1 MGRNKKVECK
11 ICLKTMRSNNLE
23 RHMKKHEKKTNG
35 IYEFETPSRDAL
47 GEMKHVDKDE
57 NSMIGVFAEMKHI
70 DDAGTNRRVTS
81 SEKCTNIDLE
91 KLRSECIVEVKEFE
105 RKIELG
111 RNINKI
117 INEEGFNI
125 NALSGDKKEALK
137 TYQLY
142 GKNMDMEDIK
152 WRGWQKELREY
163 LDKPCNRKIIW
174 VVGVVGNE
182 GKSFFQR
189 NICEEFGYSRVC
201 KIALGENARNTFH
214 IVGKEYSTNTDI
226 FLFNVPRAQYLHT
239 EQYEILEKIKD
250 GWATSPKYNGRNL
263 NFKTPNVLIVFA
275 NRKPNIEKLS
285 KDRWIILKI
294 SKDLSKLTEITCES
308 SMVKNKKKKI
318 ENESDESNFSDSDHG
333 YDADCF

>member
-1 MGRNKKVECK
+1 M
-11 ICLKTMRSNNLE
+11 
-23 RHMKKHEKKTNG
+23 
-35 IYEFETPSRDAL
+35 
-47 GEMKHVDKDE
+47 
-57 NSMIGVFAEMKHI
+57 
-70 DDAGTNRRVTS
+70 
-81 SEKCTNIDLE
+81 
-91 KLRSECIVEVKEFE
+91 
-105 RKIELG
+105 
-111 RNINKI
+111 
-117 INEEGFNI
+117 
-125 NALSGDKKEALK
+125 
-137 TYQLY
+137 
-142 GKNMDMEDIK
+142 
-152 WRGWQKELREY
+152 
-163 LDKPCNRKIIW
+163 
-174 VVGVVGNE
+174 GNE

-275 NRKPNIEKLS
+275 NRKPDIEKLS

-294 SKDLSKLTEITCES
+294 SKDLSESTEITCES

-318 ENESDESNFSDSDHG
+318 ENESDDKVTTKTYN
-333 YDADCF
+333 

>member
-1 MGRNKKVECK
+1 
-11 ICLKTMRSNNLE
+11 MRSNNLE

-35 IYEFETPSRDAL
+35 IYEFETPSSEAL

-57 NSMIGVFAEMKHI
+57 NSMNGAFAGMKHI
-70 DDAGTNRRVTS
+70 DEAGTNRRVTS
-81 SEKCTNIDLE
+81 PEKCMNLEMLE
-91 KLRSECIVEVKEFE
+91 KKIVTDMKEFN

-111 RNINKI
+111 RNVKI
-117 INEEGFNI
+117 IIKKHGFNTHGLQE
-125 NALSGDKKEALK
+125 NMKEALN
-137 TYQLY
+137 TYELY
-142 GKNMDMEDIK
+142 GKNMDMDEIN

-163 LDKPCNRKIIW
+163 LNKPCNRKIIW
-174 VVGVVGNE
+174 VVGVDGNE
-182 GKSFFQR
+182 GKSFFQK

-201 KIALGENARNTFH
+201 KIGLGENARNTFH

-263 NFKTPNVLIVFA
+263 SFKTPNVLIVFA
-275 NRKPNIEKLS
+275 NRKPDIEKLS

-318 ENESDESNFSDSDHG
+318 ENESDDKVSQKTYNWQSDSDHG

>member
-1 MGRNKKVECK
+1 MGRHKKVECR
-11 ICLKTMRSNNLE
+11 ICLKTMRSDHLI
-23 RHMKKHEKKTNG
+23 RHMKTHEKETSEVDMVTRKSG
-35 IYEFETPSRDAL
+35 IKR
-47 GEMKHVDKDE
+47 KIDE
-57 NSMIGVFAEMKHI
+57 
-70 DDAGTNRRVTS
+70 DGTNRMEAS
-81 SEKCTNIDLE
+81 SEKCMNLEVLE
-91 KLRSECIVEVKEFE
+91 KNVRSYVDEFN
-105 RKIELG
+105 RKIEIG
-111 RNINKI
+111 RNLKI
-117 INEEGFNI
+117 IIIKHGFNTH
-125 NALSGDKKEALK
+125 ALPENMKEALK
-137 TYQLY
+137 TYELY

-275 NRKPNIEKLS
+275 NRKPDIEKLS

-308 SMVKNKKKKI
+308 SKVKNKKKKI
-318 ENESDESNFSDSDHG
+318 VNESDDGYDSD
-333 YDADCF
+333 CF

>member
-1 MGRNKKVECK
+1 M
-11 ICLKTMRSNNLE
+11 NLE
-23 RHMKKHEKKTNG
+23 
-35 IYEFETPSRDAL
+35 
-47 GEMKHVDKDE
+47 V
-57 NSMIGVFAEMKHI
+57 
-70 DDAGTNRRVTS
+70 
-81 SEKCTNIDLE
+81 LE
-91 KLRSECIVEVKEFE
+91 KNVWSYVDEFN
-105 RKIELG
+105 RKIEIG
-111 RNINKI
+111 RNLKIIINKH
-117 INEEGFNI
+117 GFNTH
-125 NALSGDKKEALK
+125 ALPENMKEALK
-137 TYQLY
+137 TYELY

-189 NICEEFGYSRVC
+189 NICEEFG
-201 KIALGENARNTFH
+201 ENARNTFC

-308 SMVKNKKKKI
+308 SMVKKKKKKI
-318 ENESDESNFSDSDHG
+318 ENESDDKVTTKTYNWQLDSDHG